1 MPTTTTEFEEVDT
14 AFALAFKTLDTYERE
29 HPSDESYV
37 DAAGLMREVAA
48 EAANRKRALV
58 SEIPTGVTKKRGDV
72 FELYQPEP
80 TIRSFSAPAIF
91 KALLKASDDTLS
103 ELIMMLIERGA
114 LRLTWQYTKLRSVL
128 HMFDVPVVIKPREI
142 DDTEMEALIG
152 EHKKLGSPQLNRFGD
167 TSLVGGTHN
176 K

>member
-58 SEIPTGVTKKRGDV
+58 SEIPPGVTKNRGEV
-72 FELYQPEP
+72 FELYQPES
-80 TIRSFSAPAIF
+80 TVRSFSAPAIF
-91 KALLKASDDTLS
+91 RALLAASDDTLS
-103 ELIMMLIERGA
+103 QLIMMLIERGA

-128 HMFDVPVVIKPREI
+128 HMYDIPVVIKPSEI
-142 DDTEMEALIG
+142 DDTSDSIMIG
-152 EHKKLGSPQLNRFGD
+152 EHKKVGSAQINRY
-167 TSLVGGTHN
+167 GG
-176 K
+176 